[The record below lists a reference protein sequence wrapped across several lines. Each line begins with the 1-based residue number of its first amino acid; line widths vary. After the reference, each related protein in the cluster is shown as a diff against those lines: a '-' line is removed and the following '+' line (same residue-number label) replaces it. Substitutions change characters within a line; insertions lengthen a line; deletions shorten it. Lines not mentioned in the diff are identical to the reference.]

1 MVSLY
6 KEWPLEIQ
14 MSRLQIRLRVK
25 QMTSRFLIFSSDI
38 YDVLIQIESSEVVR
52 IMRIHCRVVPVFS
65 PFFLFLYSKI
75 MHLFLCQR
83 VFISSSFG
91 IASRSV
97 YDVIHGANPDFW
109 ISLSLDD
116 ICRRFFD
123 PLQNEDE
130 SKTHCLSSSGHNAL
144 KLRAFPI
151 FIFSAVCSHEFLKR
165 LIC

>member
-1 MVSLY
+1 MNDMVSLY

-65 PFFLFLYSKI
+65 PFFFFLYSNI

-109 ISLSLDD
+109 ISLSLWM
-116 ICRRFFD
+116 ISVVVFLTPSKMRTSPKRIVSRRRVIT
-123 PLQNEDE
+123 P
-130 SKTHCLSSSGHNAL
+130 
-144 KLRAFPI
+144 
-151 FIFSAVCSHEFLKR
+151 
-165 LIC
+165 